1 VHPITTSILLWY
13 TWVLTEMDIDY
24 EICELLEELCEYCSS
39 DELTL
44 PMLQEKVKKLKVKF
58 PLHQIKENY
67 PFGPFFH
74 SACLS
79 KGITFEIVE
88 YLLDEFPDAAAV
100 ESEDENDYDIG
111 GDSVDTYE
119 KFPLHLA
126 CYNQYCPSSIIS
138 LLIKRYSTA
147 LENFVPFGRLFIVS
161 TYDEQVSIEGLP
173 LHYYLA
179 RKSNIHIDTVK
190 MLVDEYPQA
199 VDADIGGLTP
209 LHVIVSSPNEN
220 INNLLHIIKYLI
232 EVAPSCVRTEDECE
246 RTPFLVA
253 SCNKNITLEVVQFL
267 YNKYPEALRIP
278 SESIGWLPIHKI
290 CQEKLIEGS
299 SIEILRFMLDIDP
312 GLVREM
318 GDDEYLPIHYAIR
331 HGNKSFEFCKVLI
344 DAYPESLRVLTIDGM
359 LPIHLAV
366 YHSNIR
372 DDAVDTIKYLLEIHP
387 ESINVR
393 DSRGQLPIHIAAEGK
408 RADIV
413 ELLLKHDPDAAS
425 KTTSLKRQLPMHLAA
440 RTGLTEVAEVLF
452 DAYPESMNIRDV
464 NGKTS
469 LDLSWAEETRHSRDP
484 NDSDVINFIL
494 TQQAYARQAQDIE
507 AKTTID
513 NDDWLSLCCALK
525 EKAPLGSIK
534 LLLGALRSV
543 GHTDPLPLN
552 TDCEFSS
559 IKVVL
564 YLLELDN
571 FMDEGLASM
580 HLVHSACRGGNL
592 EVVKYF
598 LDEHI
603 SLVASAEVNKNG
615 ELPIHLLCE
624 AGKDKVGN
632 DDSIE
637 YIEIIWRMLLA
648 NPEAVV
654 GI

>member
-1 VHPITTSILLWY
+1 
-13 TWVLTEMDIDY
+13 MDIDD

-44 PMLQEKVKKLKVKF
+44 PTLQEKVKKLKVKF
-58 PLHQIKENY
+58 PLQDIQAHYQY
-67 PFGPFFH
+67 GPFFH
-74 SACLS
+74 NACLS
-79 KGITFEIVE
+79 KGVTLQIVE
-88 YLLDEFPDAAAV
+88 YILDEFPDAAAV
-100 ESEDENDYDIG
+100 ESEDENDYDVG
-111 GDSVDTYE
+111 GDSVDPYK

-138 LLIKRYSTA
+138 LLIERYPTA
-147 LENFVPFGRLFIVS
+147 LEHFSQCGYLFMIG
-161 TYDEQVSIEGLP
+161 DHEDFAEGLP
-173 LHYYLA
+173 LHYYVA
-179 RKSNIHIDTVK
+179 RKTNVDIDTIK
-190 MLVDEYPQA
+190 MLIEAYPQA
-199 VDADIGGLTP
+199 MVTDDETYFTP
-209 LHVIVSSPNEN
+209 LHAIVSSPNEN
-220 INNLLHIIKYLI
+220 INDLLHIIKYLI
-232 EVAPSCVRTEDECE
+232 EVAPSCVQTVDEYE
-246 RTPFLVA
+246 RTPLLVA
-253 SCNKNITLEVVQFL
+253 SCNKNITLEVVKFL

-278 SESIGWLPIHKI
+278 SESIGWLPIHKL

-318 GDDEYLPIHYAIR
+318 GDDEYLPIHYAVAS
-331 HGNKSFEFCKVLI
+331 KSTEFCKVLI
-344 DAYPESLRVLTIDGM
+344 DAYPESLKVLTIDGM

-366 YHSNIR
+366 YHSDFR

-393 DSRGQLPIHIAAEGK
+393 DSRGQLPIHLAAQGE

-413 ELLLKHDPDAAS
+413 ELLLKHDPDEAS

-452 DAYPESMNIRDV
+452 DAYPESINIRDV
-464 NGKTS
+464 NGKTP
-469 LDLSWAEETRHSRDP
+469 LDLSWEEETRHSRDP

-513 NDDWLSLCCALK
+513 NDDWLSLHCALK
-525 EKAPLGSIK
+525 DNASLGSIK

-543 GHTDPLPLN
+543 GHTDSLPLN
-552 TDCEFSS
+552 TACEFSS
-559 IKVVL
+559 VKVVR
-564 YLLELDN
+564 YLVELDN
-571 FMDEGLASM
+571 IMDEDLASM

-592 EVVKYF
+592 EVIKYF
-598 LDEHI
+598 LDEHT
-603 SLVASAEVNKNG
+603 SLVSSTEVDENG

-624 AGKDKVGN
+624 AGKDKV
-632 DDSIE
+632 DVDSTE
-637 YIEIIWRMLLA
+637 YTEIIWRMLLA

-654 GI
+654 GA